1 MKDNLLAEQI
11 EGLWKRLTAAQ
22 QASPSSLSAEDLLA
36 ELAGA
41 AHLVQ
46 IANEKL
52 SDQNEVLLAL
62 QKSTEIERQR
72 YLELL
77 QERQRVEEA
86 LRQEHH
92 LLERERTYL
101 RSVLDIIPAALWV
114 VDTHGQIL
122 AQSAMSKTIWAG
134 DPLPDDHLSEYKGW
148 WAGTE
153 QPLAPEDWSRV
164 RALTKGEIS
173 INEEID
179 IEAFDGTRKTI
190 LSSAA
195 PIKDE
200 HQTLVGAVVLNMDIT
215 ERKRAEEAVRSSD
228 ARNRAL
234 LNAIPDMMFRISG
247 DGTYLDYK
255 PAKAPGEF
263 VPATE
268 FLGKNVSD
276 VLPSDLAQPMIQQI
290 ERALRNSEMQIYEY
304 HLPINGKLRQREARI
319 VASGDN
325 EVFLIVR
332 DITERKA
339 REALLKEE
347 RERIAR
353 DLHDSLA
360 QNLYFM
366 GLKLD
371 YIRKQITL
379 APASAIIEELSA
391 LKKTIQANIN
401 DVRRTIFSLRPVEL
415 ETLGFGP
422 ALRQYSREFSEQTG
436 LEIELKVRGDETFL
450 PAAIEPVLFRLVQE
464 GLTNIAKHAQARYV
478 WLELTIQPGQ
488 WVRLTIKDDGC
499 GFDPQFQSTQD
510 NHKMGLRQ
518 MRQRVTELEGQLKV
532 ESASDQGTTLY
543 LEIPLPGRE
552 P

>member
-1 MKDNLLAEQI
+1 MGDDVLTQQVETLRQ
-11 EGLWKRLTAAQ
+11 RLTAAQ
-22 QASPSSLSAEDLLA
+22 QADPLSLSVQDILA
-36 ELAGA
+36 ELANAVLLLQA
-41 AHLVQ
+41 AD
-46 IANEKL
+46 EKL
-52 SDQNEVLLAL
+52 GHQGEALAAVQ
-62 QKSTEIERQR
+62 QKTEIERRR
-72 YLELL
+72 YQELL

-114 VDTHGQIL
+114 VDAHGQIL

-148 WAGTE
+148 WASTG
-153 QPLAPEDWSRV
+153 QPLAPEDWSRI

-173 INEEID
+173 INEEIN

-200 HQTLVGAVVLNMDIT
+200 HETLVGAVVLNMDIT
-215 ERKRAEEAVRSSD
+215 ERKQAEEALRSSD

-234 LNAIPDMMFRISG
+234 LNAIPDMMFRIG
-247 DGTYLDYK
+247 RDGTYLDYK
-255 PAKAPGEF
+255 PAKAPDQF

-268 FLGKNVSD
+268 FLGKNVAD
-276 VLPSDLAQPMIQQI
+276 VLPGELVEQMKQHI
-290 ERALRNSEMQIYEY
+290 ERALLSSEMQIYEY
-304 HLPINGKLRQREARI
+304 QLPINGKLRQREARI
-319 VASGDN
+319 VASSDN
-325 EVFLIVR
+325 EVLVIVR

-347 RERIAR
+347 RARIAR

-360 QNLYFM
+360 QNLYFV

-371 YIRKQITL
+371 YIRKQITT
-379 APASAIIEELSA
+379 APTSLIIGELST
-391 LKKTIQANIN
+391 LKKTIQANID

-415 ETLGFGP
+415 EALGFGP
-422 ALRQYSREFSEQTG
+422 ALRQYIREFGEQTT
-436 LEIELKVRGDETFL
+436 LEIELKIRGDETTI
-450 PAAIEPVLFRLVQE
+450 PTAIEPVLFRLVQE
-464 GLTNIAKHAQARYV
+464 SLTNVAKHAQARYA
-478 WLELTIQPGQ
+478 WLELTIQPGRL
-488 WVRLTIKDDGC
+488 VRLTIKDDGL
-499 GFDPQFQSTQD
+499 GFDPQVQPTLN

-518 MRQRVTELEGQLKV
+518 MRERVTELEGQFKV
-532 ESASDQGTTLY
+532 ESAPGQGVTLR
-543 LEIPLPGRE
+543 LEIPLSGSLP
-552 P
+552 